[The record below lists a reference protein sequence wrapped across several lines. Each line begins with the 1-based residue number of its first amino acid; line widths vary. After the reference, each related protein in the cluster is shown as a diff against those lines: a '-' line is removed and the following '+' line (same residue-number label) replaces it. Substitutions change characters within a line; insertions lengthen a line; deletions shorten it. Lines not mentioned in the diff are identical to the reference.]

1 MTFQES
7 FPRELPPDKDGKIT
21 QKVRIRIITSKYYF
35 ETHQFSTSGR
45 FRNSLL
51 FDTVIKL

>member
-7 FPRELPPDKDGKIT
+7 FPRELPPDKDGEIMR
-21 QKVRIRIITSKYYF
+21 KVRIRIITSKYYF
-35 ETHQFSTSGR
+35 ETHQFSTSGG